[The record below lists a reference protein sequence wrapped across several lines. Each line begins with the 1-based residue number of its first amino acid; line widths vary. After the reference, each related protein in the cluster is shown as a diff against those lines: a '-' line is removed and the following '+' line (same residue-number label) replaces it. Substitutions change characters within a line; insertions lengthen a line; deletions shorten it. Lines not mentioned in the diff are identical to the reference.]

1 MKLFKYF
8 IPSLLV
14 NIISAQNCIVGD
26 CIDGY
31 GEKKWKSSLYK
42 GNFKGG
48 SWTYFAE
55 ETPSWTLP
63 KPNLIFN

>member
-8 IPSLLV
+8 LPFFLL
-14 NIISAQNCIVGD
+14 NIIYAQDCIKGD

-48 SWTYFAE
+48 RMYGSG
-55 ETPSWTLP
+55 
-63 KPNLIFN
+63 